1 MMWKPV
7 SALAVRH
14 ILQKLSAVGWVKT
27 RLQGV
32 RRLSGKPSMFVCI
45 MLVLLQIRATQ
56 SAIQNFRFQKS
67 SDCRGMALAA
77 VDRYQT
83 IRARGI
89 VECVNFCGLDSM
101 CLSVVFD
108 TSTLQC
114 CLGAVKAYQNC
125 SNMEPASE
133 EEVHLELVS
142 INQREFTFHNLFVLC
157 LDKSKWFTWT
167 NMMHKFYGK
176 L

>member
-1 MMWKPV
+1 
-7 SALAVRH
+7 
-14 ILQKLSAVGWVKT
+14 
-27 RLQGV
+27 
-32 RRLSGKPSMFVCI
+32 MFFCI

-89 VECVNFCGLDSM
+89 VECVNFCGLDSR

-114 CLGAVKAYQNC
+114 CLGAVKAHQNC

-133 EEVHLELVS
+133 EEVHLELIKPCTNYGVS
-142 INQREFTFHNLFVLC
+142 STDERCDCLTLADCPTLARGKGTLPVITVQDCGHCYNVLFA
-157 LDKSKWFTWT
+157 DS
-167 NMMHKFYGK
+167 
-176 L
+176 